1 MEPATAQRTRRP
13 AWLAGVAPLAV
24 LAVAIGLFVL
34 LDAPGLNRIGVPQEE
49 LAVERTVLKP
59 GEIQLHVRNDGPDPV
74 RVRQVIVN
82 DAFATFKP
90 TDREIGRL
98 GGSEIDVEYP
108 WIEGENY
115 DVRLLT
121 STGVTIDHTIDAAVE
136 TPNAGLDFYG
146 LMALIGIYVGVIPVA
161 IGMLWLPW
169 LRGVDT
175 RWIRFLLAFTV
186 GLLGF
191 LGVEA
196 LLDGTQL
203 AGTGAQA
210 FGGAALVWLGAAGA
224 FLALAG
230 VDAWL
235 RGRRRAGAE
244 ADADGDGAGAGTGSA
259 RGRARR
265 GGAGAA
271 DGDGDGDG
279 AGDGAGADA
288 RLASAGYRAAF
299 LVALGIGLHNLGE
312 GLAIGS
318 AYAVGSLALGATLV
332 IGFALHNTTEG
343 LAIVSPV
350 AQERQARLRRLAL
363 LGLLA
368 GAPAVLG
375 AWIGASAFNPSL
387 AAFMFGI
394 GAGAIAQVVVQIAP
408 AIRDRAG
415 RLLHPLAVAGLLTGL
430 AVMYVTGLMV
440 SL

>member
-1 MEPATAQRTRRP
+1 VG
-13 AWLAGVAPLAV
+13 LAPLAV

-34 LDAPGLNRIGVPQEE
+34 LDAPGLDRIGVPQEE
-49 LAVERTVLKP
+49 LAIERTVLKP
-59 GEIQLHVRNDGPDPV
+59 GEIELHVRNDGADAV
-74 RVRQVIVN
+74 QVRQVIVN
-82 DAFATFKP
+82 DAFTAFSQS
-90 TDREIGRL
+90 DDEIGRL
-98 GGSEIDVEYP
+98 GGSEIDVDYP

-115 DVRLLT
+115 DITLLT
-121 STGVTIDHTIDAAVE
+121 ATGATIDHTIEAAVE
-136 TPNAGLDFYG
+136 TPDAGLDFYG

-169 LRGVDT
+169 IRGVDR
-175 RWIRFLLAFTV
+175 RWIGFLLAFTI

-196 LLDGTQL
+196 LLEGTEI
-203 AGTGAQA
+203 AGTGAEA

-235 RGRRRAGAE
+235 RGRRGG
-244 ADADGDGAGAGTGSA
+244 GDEGG
-259 RGRARR
+259 GRA
-265 GGAGAA
+265 AA
-271 DGDGDGDG
+271 
-279 AGDGAGADA
+279 
-288 RLASAGYRAAF
+288 AGYRAAF

-332 IGFALHNTTEG
+332 VGFALHNTTEG
-343 LAIVSPV
+343 LAIVAPV
-350 AQERQARLRRLAL
+350 AQERQASLRRLAL

-375 AWIGASAFNPSL
+375 AWIGASAYDPSL
-387 AAFMFGI
+387 AALMFGV

-408 AIRDRAG
+408 AIRDGSG

>member
-34 LDAPGLNRIGVPQEE
+34 LDAPGLDRIGVPQEE

-59 GEIQLHVRNDGPDPV
+59 DEIQLHVRNDGADPV
-74 RVRQVIVN
+74 QVKQVIVN
-82 DAFATFKP
+82 DAFAAFHQS
-90 TDREIGRL
+90 DSEIGRL

-108 WIEGENY
+108 WIEGQNY
-115 DVRLLT
+115 EVALLT
-121 STGVTIDHTIDAAVE
+121 NTGATIDHTIEAAVE
-136 TPNAGLDFYG
+136 TPDAGLDFYG

-169 LRGVDT
+169 IRGVDA

-186 GLLGF
+186 GLLAF

-196 LLDGTQL
+196 LLEGTDL
-203 AGTGAQA
+203 AGQGAQA
-210 FGGAALVWLGAAGA
+210 LGGAALVWLGAAGA

-235 RGRRRAGAE
+235 RGRRQ
-244 ADADGDGAGAGTGSA
+244 AGTGDRA
-259 RGRARR
+259 RGT
-265 GGAGAA
+265 GATVAA
-271 DGDGDGDG
+271 
-279 AGDGAGADA
+279 
-288 RLASAGYRAAF
+288 AGYRAAF

-332 IGFALHNTTEG
+332 VGFALHNTTEG
-343 LAIVSPV
+343 LAIVAPV
-350 AQERQARLRRLAL
+350 AQEQQARLRRLAL

-368 GAPAVLG
+368 GAPAVVG

-387 AAFMFGI
+387 AALMFGI

-408 AIRDRAG
+408 AIRDGTG
-415 RLLHPLAVAGLLTGL
+415 RLLHPLAVAGALTGL
-430 AVMYVTGLMV
+430 TVMYLTGLMV

>member
-1 MEPATAQRTRRP
+1 MEPATALRTRRP
-13 AWLAGVAPLAV
+13 AWLAGVAPLVV

-34 LDAPGLNRIGVPQEE
+34 LDAPGLDRIGVPQEE

-59 GEIQLHVRNDGPDPV
+59 GEIQLHVRNDGADPV
-74 RVRQVIVN
+74 QVKQVIVN
-82 DAFATFKP
+82 DGFAEFHQSK
-90 TDREIGRL
+90 DEIGRL

-108 WIEGENY
+108 WIEGQAYE
-115 DVRLLT
+115 VALLT
-121 STGVTIDHTIDAAVE
+121 NTGATIDHEIDAAVE
-136 TPNAGLDFYG
+136 TPDAGLDFYG

-169 LRGVDT
+169 IRGVDA

-196 LLDGTQL
+196 LLEGTEI
-203 AGTGAQA
+203 AGEGAKV

-235 RGRRRAGAE
+235 RGRRKSG
-244 ADADGDGAGAGTGSA
+244 ADGG
-259 RGRARR
+259 
-265 GGAGAA
+265 GGAAGIAA
-271 DGDGDGDG
+271 
-279 AGDGAGADA
+279 
-288 RLASAGYRAAF
+288 AGYRAAL

-332 IGFALHNTTEG
+332 VGFALHNTTEG
-343 LAIVSPV
+343 LAIVAPV

-387 AAFMFGI
+387 AALMFGV

-408 AIRDRAG
+408 AIRDGAG
-415 RLLHPLAVAGLLTGL
+415 RLLHPLAVAGALTGL
-430 AVMYVTGLMV
+430 TVMYLTGLMV